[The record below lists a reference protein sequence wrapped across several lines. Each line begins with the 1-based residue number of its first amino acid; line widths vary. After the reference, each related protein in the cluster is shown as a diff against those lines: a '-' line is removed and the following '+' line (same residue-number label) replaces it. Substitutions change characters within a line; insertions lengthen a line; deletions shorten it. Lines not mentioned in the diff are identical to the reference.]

1 MLPYVVVLVHTYLDE
16 RCKESMSEEEM
27 FPSLLLVKNE
37 INVKIYESKTE
48 DMGYVVMR
56 I

>member
-27 FPSLLLVKNE
+27 FPKFKCKELLVKNE
-37 INVKIYESKTE
+37 INV
-48 DMGYVVMR
+48 R